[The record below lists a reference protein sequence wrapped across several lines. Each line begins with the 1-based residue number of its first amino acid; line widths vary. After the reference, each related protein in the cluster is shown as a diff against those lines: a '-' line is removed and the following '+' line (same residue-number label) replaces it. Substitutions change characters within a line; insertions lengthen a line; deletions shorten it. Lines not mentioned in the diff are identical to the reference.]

1 VIWQETPYTASFLA
15 LVIAL
20 IVSALYVWW
29 RRRVPWAKTGAL
41 LVLAGAV
48 WMLGYTLEL
57 ASVPLA
63 AKIFWA
69 KVQYVGIVFVPTGGL
84 AFALQYTGRRKWSR
98 LAIAFSSIVPLVTLL
113 LVITNEAHGLVW
125 TKIWNRVVTV
135 ASGEYLD
142 SDKTFGIGYWVFVA
156 HSLVLACIA
165 SFLLVQM
172 LVRSNHLYRWQSM
185 ALLFAIFIS
194 LLGAIAEAFSASP
207 PDFIVLGFAMACLVV
222 AWSLA
227 YLRRGD
233 IRSVSSRAIFQNMSD
248 GVVVLDDRNCVVD
261 LNPAALCLIGREAS
275 RVLGRPVE
283 SVWPDLVIPTD
294 DATDEEV
301 TLNGEGEQ
309 VVFSVRASS
318 VLDRRERLL
327 SRAVILHD
335 ITGLKR
341 AEQEIARHLARAQV
355 LREVMLVAASTLEFD
370 QVLERTIGA
379 LWTMLGAEFIGF
391 ARPAEDG
398 DGLEIYQ
405 SQVRFELTMGNLRV
419 PLSGSVCGRVFQ
431 TEEPV
436 VLGDVRRVP
445 YYLEGHPQVR
455 SELAVP
461 VRAAGEVIGVLN
473 VESCRLNAFSEEDLT
488 FYSAVAGQL
497 GVALENARLYNE
509 VYRYAGELA
518 NAVTELRAVDRLKNE
533 FIQGVS
539 HELRSPLALIRGYA
553 ELLDSGEL
561 GDLSPEQ
568 QGAVE
573 IIARRA
579 RMLGDMVEDIT
590 LLLTA
595 EARALVRRPLAVDDL
610 ARASV
615 EDFRLAADQAVLT
628 LRAEVASDLPPVD
641 GVSVY
646 LRRLLDNLVGN
657 AIKFTPAGGTITV
670 RVYQEGEWIVL
681 QVADTGVGIPPDEQ
695 ERIFD
700 RFYQVDGST
709 KRRYRGFGLG
719 LTLVKE
725 IVEAHDGTVDVESE
739 VDEGS
744 VFTVRLPVTE
754 EDVSEGGEPDGGEV
768 L

>member
-1 VIWQETPYTASFLA
+1 VIWQETPYTASFIA
-15 LVIAL
+15 LVIVL

-29 RRRVPWAKTGAL
+29 RRKVPWAKTGAL

-48 WMLGYTLEL
+48 WLLGYTLEL
-57 ASVPLA
+57 ASVSLA
-63 AKIFWA
+63 AKTFWA
-69 KVQYVGIVFVPTGGL
+69 KVQYVGIVVVPTAGL
-84 AFALQYTGRRKWSR
+84 AFALQYTGHQKVSKP
-98 LAIAFSSIVPLVTLL
+98 AIVLSSIVPLVTLF

-125 TKIWNRVVTV
+125 TKIWNRVVPV

-142 SDKTFGIGYWVFVA
+142 SDKTFGIGYWIFVS
-156 HSLVLACIA
+156 HSLVLAFVA
-165 SFLLVQM
+165 SFLLIQM
-172 LVRSNHLYRWQSM
+172 LVRSIHLYRWQSI

-194 LLGAIAEAFSASP
+194 LLGAIAEAFSTSP
-207 PDFIVLGFAMACLVV
+207 PDFIVLGFAIACLVV

-233 IRSVSSRAIFQNMSD
+233 IRSVSSRAIFQSMSD
-248 GVVVLDDRNCVVD
+248 GVIVLDGHNRVID

-275 RVLGRPVE
+275 QVLGRPVE

-294 DATDEEV
+294 DATNEEV
-301 TLNGEGEQ
+301 TLDREGKQ
-309 VVFSVRASS
+309 VIYSVGASS

-341 AEQEIARHLARAQV
+341 AEQEIAHHLARAQV
-355 LREVMLVAASTLEFD
+355 LREVMLAAASTLEFD

-379 LWTMLGAEFIGF
+379 LWAMLEAEFIGF

-398 DGLEIYQ
+398 DELEIYQ
-405 SQVRFELTMGNLRV
+405 SQVRFDLKMGNFRV
-419 PLSGSVCGRVFQ
+419 PLSGSVCGHVFQ

-436 VLGDVRRVP
+436 VLGDVRQVP
-445 YYLEGHPQVR
+445 YYFEGHPKVR

-473 VESCRLNAFSEEDLT
+473 VESCCLNAFSEEDLT
-488 FYSAVAGQL
+488 FYSAIAGQL
-497 GVALENARLYNE
+497 GVALENARLYKE

-518 NAVTELRAVDRLKNE
+518 NAVTELRTVDRLKNE

-553 ELLDSGEL
+553 ELLSSGEL

-595 EARALVRRPLAVDDL
+595 EARVLMRQPLAIDDL

-615 EDFRLAADQAVLT
+615 EDFHLAADQADLT
-628 LRAEVASDLPPVD
+628 LRVEVASDLPHVD
-641 GVSVY
+641 GVPVY

-681 QVADTGVGIPPDEQ
+681 QVADTGIGIPPREQ

-744 VFTVRLPVTE
+744 VFTVKLPAAE
-754 EDVSEGGEPDGGEV
+754 ENMS
-768 L
+768 

>member
-1 VIWQETPYTASFLA
+1 M
-15 LVIAL
+15 

-48 WMLGYTLEL
+48 WLLGYTLEL
-57 ASVPLA
+57 ASVSLV
-63 AKIFWA
+63 AKTFWS
-69 KVQYVGIVFVPTGGL
+69 KVQYVGIVVIPTAGL
-84 AFALQYTGRRKWSR
+84 AFALQYTGHQKASK
-98 LAIAFSSIVPLVTLL
+98 LAIVLSSIVPLVILF
-113 LVITNEAHGLVW
+113 LVITNEAHGLMW
-125 TKIWNRVVTV
+125 TKIWNRGVPF

-142 SDKTFGIGYWVFVA
+142 SDKAFGIGYWIFTA
-156 HSLVLACIA
+156 HSLVLAFIA
-165 SFLLVQM
+165 SFLLIQM
-172 LVRSNHLYRWQSM
+172 LVHSIHLYRWQSI

-194 LLGAIAEAFSASP
+194 LLGAIAEAFNTSP

-227 YLRRGD
+227 SLRRGD
-233 IRSVSSRAIFQNMSD
+233 IRSVSSRAIFQSMSD
-248 GVVVLDDRNCVVD
+248 GVIVLDDHNCVID
-261 LNPAALCLIGREAS
+261 LNPAALCLIGQEAS
-275 RVLGRPVE
+275 QVLGRPVE
-283 SVWPDLVIPTD
+283 RVWPDLVIPAD
-294 DATDEEV
+294 DATNKEV
-301 TLNGEGEQ
+301 TLDREGEQ
-309 VVFSVRASS
+309 VIYSVGASS
-318 VLDRRERLL
+318 VSDRRERLL
-327 SRAVILHD
+327 SRAVVLHD

-355 LREVMLVAASTLEFD
+355 LHEVMLAAASTLEFD

-379 LWTMLGAEFIGF
+379 LWAMLEAEFIGF
-391 ARPAEDG
+391 AMPAEDG

-405 SQVRFELTMGNLRV
+405 SQVEFELTMGNFRL
-419 PLSGSVCGRVFQ
+419 PLSGSVCGHVFQ

-436 VLGDVRRVP
+436 VLGDVRQAP
-445 YYLEGHPQVR
+445 YYLEGHPKVR

-461 VRAAGEVIGVLN
+461 VRAVGEVIGVLN

-488 FYSAVAGQL
+488 FYSAIAGQL
-497 GVALENARLYNE
+497 GVALENAKLYKE

-518 NAVTELRAVDRLKNE
+518 NAVTELRTVDRLKNE

-553 ELLDSGEL
+553 ELLNSGEL

-568 QGAVE
+568 QGAAE

-595 EARALVRRPLAVDDL
+595 EARVLMRKPLAIDDL
-610 ARASV
+610 VRASV
-615 EDFRLAADQAVLT
+615 KDFHLAADQADLT
-628 LRAEVASDLPPVD
+628 LRAEVASDLPHVD
-641 GVSVY
+641 GASVY
-646 LRRLLDNLVGN
+646 LRRLLDNLIGN
-657 AIKFTPAGGTITV
+657 AIKFTPSGGTITV

-681 QVADTGVGIPPDEQ
+681 QVADTGIGIPPHEQ

-709 KRRYRGFGLG
+709 KRRHRGFGLG

-739 VDEGS
+739 VGEGA
-744 VFTVRLPVTE
+744 VFTARLPVTE
-754 EDVSEGGEPDGGEV
+754 EGVNSGDEPDGEKV
-768 L
+768 I

>member
-1 VIWQETPYTASFLA
+1 MIWQETPYTASFIA

-20 IVSALYVWW
+20 IVSALYVRW

-48 WMLGYTLEL
+48 WLLGYTLEL
-57 ASVPLA
+57 ASASLA

-69 KVQYVGIVFVPTGGL
+69 KVQYVGIVVVPTAGL
-84 AFALQYTGRRKWSR
+84 AFALQYTGHQKVSKP
-98 LAIAFSSIVPLVTLL
+98 AIVLSSIVPLVTLF

-125 TKIWNRVVTV
+125 TKIWNRVVPV

-142 SDKTFGIGYWVFVA
+142 SDKTFGIGYWIFVA
-156 HSLVLACIA
+156 HSLVLAFIA
-165 SFLLVQM
+165 SFLLIQM
-172 LVRSNHLYRWQSM
+172 LVRSIHLYRWQSI

-194 LLGAIAEAFSASP
+194 LLGAIAEAFSTSP

-233 IRSVSSRAIFQNMSD
+233 IRSVSSRAIFQSMSD
-248 GVVVLDDRNCVVD
+248 GVIVLDDHNCVID
-261 LNPAALCLIGREAS
+261 LNSAALCLIGREAS
-275 RVLGRPVE
+275 QVLGRPVE
-283 SVWPDLVIPTD
+283 SVCPDLVIPTG
-294 DATDEEV
+294 DATNEEV
-301 TLNGEGEQ
+301 TLDREGKQ
-309 VVFSVRASS
+309 VIYSVGASS

-341 AEQEIARHLARAQV
+341 AEQEIAHHLARAQV

-370 QVLERTIGA
+370 QVLERAIGA
-379 LWTMLGAEFIGF
+379 LWAMLEAEFIGF
-391 ARPAEDG
+391 AMPAEDG

-405 SQVRFELTMGNLRV
+405 SQVRFELTMRNFRI
-419 PLSGSVCGRVFQ
+419 PLSGSVCGHVFQ

-436 VLGDVRRVP
+436 VLGDVRQVP

-488 FYSAVAGQL
+488 FYSAIAGQL
-497 GVALENARLYNE
+497 GVALENARLYKE

-518 NAVTELRAVDRLKNE
+518 NAVTELRTVDRLKNE

-553 ELLDSGEL
+553 ELLSSGEL

-595 EARALVRRPLAVDDL
+595 EARVLMRQPLAIDDL

-615 EDFRLAADQAVLT
+615 EDFHLAADQADLT
-628 LRAEVASDLPPVD
+628 LRVEGASDLPHVN
-641 GVSVY
+641 GVPVY

-681 QVADTGVGIPPDEQ
+681 QVADTGIGIPPDEQ

-739 VDEGS
+739 VDGGA
-744 VFTVRLPVTE
+744 VFTVRLPVAE
-754 EDVSEGGEPDGGEV
+754 ESVS
-768 L
+768 

>member
-1 VIWQETPYTASFLA
+1 
-15 LVIAL
+15 
-20 IVSALYVWW
+20 
-29 RRRVPWAKTGAL
+29 
-41 LVLAGAV
+41 
-48 WMLGYTLEL
+48 
-57 ASVPLA
+57 
-63 AKIFWA
+63 
-69 KVQYVGIVFVPTGGL
+69 
-84 AFALQYTGRRKWSR
+84 
-98 LAIAFSSIVPLVTLL
+98 
-113 LVITNEAHGLVW
+113 
-125 TKIWNRVVTV
+125 
-135 ASGEYLD
+135 
-142 SDKTFGIGYWVFVA
+142 
-156 HSLVLACIA
+156 
-165 SFLLVQM
+165 
-172 LVRSNHLYRWQSM
+172 
-185 ALLFAIFIS
+185 
-194 LLGAIAEAFSASP
+194 
-207 PDFIVLGFAMACLVV
+207 
-222 AWSLA
+222 
-227 YLRRGD
+227 
-233 IRSVSSRAIFQNMSD
+233 
-248 GVVVLDDRNCVVD
+248 
-261 LNPAALCLIGREAS
+261 
-275 RVLGRPVE
+275 
-283 SVWPDLVIPTD
+283 VWPDLVIPTD